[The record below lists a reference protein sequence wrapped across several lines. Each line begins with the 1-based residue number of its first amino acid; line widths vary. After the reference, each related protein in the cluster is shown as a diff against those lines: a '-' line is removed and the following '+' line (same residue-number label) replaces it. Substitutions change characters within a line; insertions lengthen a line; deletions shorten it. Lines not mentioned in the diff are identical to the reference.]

1 MRTQIVCARL
11 PFHEACVI
19 RRQAG
24 ERGITKSAH
33 AANLLLRALNTQAK
47 EELPNVVDQLHQA
60 IDRLEQ
66 IMNGPN
72 GEGLRVA
79 MTQQNNAELRAFM
92 IETLVLLRNF
102 RRDDAQLALQIGRKL
117 QRAVGDARVAGT

>member
-1 MRTQIVCARL
+1 MRTEIVCARL

-33 AANLLLRALNTQAK
+33 ATNLLLRALNTQAK
-47 EELPNVVDQLHQA
+47 EELPNVVAQLYLA

-66 IMNGPN
+66 MMIGPN
-72 GEGLRVA
+72 GEGLHVA
-79 MTQQNNAELRAFM
+79 MA
-92 IETLVLLRNF
+92 
-102 RRDDAQLALQIGRKL
+102 
-117 QRAVGDARVAGT
+117 

>member
-33 AANLLLRALNTQAK
+33 AANLLLRALNTQAR
-47 EELPNVVDQLHQA
+47 EALPNVVAQLHQA
-60 IDRLEQ
+60 IDRVEQ
-66 IMNGPN
+66 LIHGPN
-72 GEGLRVA
+72 GEGLHVA
-79 MTQQNNAELRAFM
+79 VTQQNNAELRAFM
-92 IETLVLLRNF
+92 IETLVLLRHF
-102 RRDDAQLALQIGRKL
+102 RRDDAQLALQICRKL
-117 QRAVGDARVAGT
+117 QRAVGDVRVEGT